1 MHRLLRAATVV
12 TLLLGWQHPGF
23 GDTLT
28 LESVIARAQQRST
41 SAALARNRFRASY
54 WQFRTSAVA
63 FQPTLTLQA
72 TTVDFGRTISK
83 LSSPD
88 GTEAFVPQSSSTS
101 GFSLSMSKVIR
112 TTGGEVF
119 PETALERLD
128 ELDHATAPS
137 YLAHPVRF
145 GLRQPLFAFNPHR
158 WQERIEPIRYE
169 EARRQYLEDL
179 EGIGTAA
186 AQSFFDLLAARDR
199 LRVAG
204 ANGADAETLHVRT
217 IKRRKAGRASEED
230 LVETELGQL
239 NARLELQQAELDAA
253 ARLRAFRSYLGDR
266 DTSAVDLD
274 LALEAP
280 DVNVDAATAVA
291 FARAHRSDAL
301 ALERRK
307 LEAERDVADARAA
320 GGMNASLVA
329 SYGRSQTTGDLH
341 DIFPARPG
349 VRPGQPYAAGP
360 DPDWGRAQAH
370 AKVADSNHDVTLIS
384 IEQSRAD
391 LDQDVV
397 TKVDRVQRAARAHP
411 ASPSVPTR
419 WRSATTK
426 PSPALPRGPGGSREC
441 QPRPCAKD
449 LARRNHV
456 EALRG
461 YWTSYLE
468 LRRATLFDFMAGPR
482 HRARRPGL
490 VTRARASVPPAD
502 PCRTLSLSPSRRDGG
517 RRGRAR

>member
-83 LSSPD
+83 LSLPD

-119 PETALERLD
+119 LETALERLD

-179 EGIGTAA
+179 EGIGIAA

-341 DIFPARPG
+341 DIFR
-349 VRPGQPYAAGP
+349 RGQEFDQASLTLQVPIL
-360 DPDWGRAQAH
+360 DWGRAQAH

-397 TKVDRVQRAARAHP
+397 TKVDEFNVQRERIRLAERADALAERHHE
-411 ASPSVPTR
+411 AVTKRYLAGQADLESVNL
-419 WRSATTK
+419 
-426 PSPALPRGPGGSREC
+426 ALA
-441 QPRPCAKD
+441 QKD

-468 LRRATLFDFMAGPR
+468 LRRATLFDFMAG
-482 HRARRPGL
+482 RAIEPVDL
-490 VTRARASVPPAD
+490 AW
-502 PCRTLSLSPSRRDGG
+502 
-517 RRGRAR
+517 